1 MCVLPCFLFLFCVGR
16 FELTRSVQLH
26 LTPGEARRLRRV
38 SYERQVGA
46 GFRRPGRAG
55 LVAGHEDVHEGSLV
69 GGEEVEMGK
78 KSGRGGEE
86 A

>member
-1 MCVLPCFLFLFCVGR
+1 M
-16 FELTRSVQLH
+16 QLH

-78 KSGRGGEE
+78 KGGGGGEG